1 MLSCKEG
8 SSDIE
13 KCEKANYK
21 NDKDS
26 FDLKTHTCVQWHSIL
41 EYN

>member
-8 SSDIE
+8 SFDTE

-21 NDKDS
+21 NDTGLIGFKNTYMCIMALYS
-26 FDLKTHTCVQWHSIL
+26 GV
-41 EYN
+41 